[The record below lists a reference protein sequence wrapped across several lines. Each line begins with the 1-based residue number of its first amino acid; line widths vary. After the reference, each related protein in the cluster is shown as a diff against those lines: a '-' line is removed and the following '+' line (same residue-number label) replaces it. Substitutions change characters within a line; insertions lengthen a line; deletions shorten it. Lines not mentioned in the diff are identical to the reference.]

1 MAAALLKKVLNTAA
15 LLTLMAGAGA
25 AFAHA
30 HLEQSTPAADSTVNT
45 ADQLRLVFTEGV
57 EQAFTKVVV
66 THDQAPVALSS
77 IKTEPAN
84 KKVLI
89 VTPAKPLPAGTYHV
103 KWNAVSVD
111 THKSAGDYSFTVSN

>member
-15 LLTLMAGAGA
+15 LLTLMAGASA

-30 HLEQSTPAADSTVNT
+30 HLEQSTPAADSTVNS

-66 THDQAPVALSS
+66 THDQAPVAVSS
-77 IKTEPAN
+77 IKTEPA
-84 KKVLI
+84 KMKVLF
-89 VTPAKPLPAGTYHV
+89 VTPARPLPAGTYHV

>member
-1 MAAALLKKVLNTAA
+1 MAAAFLKKVLNTAA
-15 LLTLMAGAGA
+15 LLTLMASAGA

-30 HLEQSTPAADSTVNT
+30 HLEASTPAAGSTVT
-45 ADQLRLVFTEGV
+45 SASELRLVFSEGV
-57 EQAFTKVVV
+57 EQAFTRVVIS
-66 THDQAPVALSS
+66 HDQAPVAVSS

-89 VTPAKPLPAGTYHV
+89 VTPAQPLAAGTYNV

>member
-1 MAAALLKKVLNTAA
+1 MSAAFLKKILNTAA
-15 LLTLMAGAGA
+15 LLTLMAGASA

-30 HLEQSTPAADSTVNT
+30 HLEQSTPAADSTVSNVKE
-45 ADQLRLVFTEGV
+45 LRLVFTEGV
-57 EQAFTKVVV
+57 EQAFTKVVL
-66 THDQAPVALSS
+66 THDQAPVAVSS

-84 KKVLI
+84 KKILI
-89 VTPAKPLPAGTYHV
+89 VTPAQPLPAGTYNV

>member
-15 LLTLMAGAGA
+15 LLTLMAGASA

-30 HLEQSTPAADSTVNT
+30 HLEQSTPAAGSTVTSANE
-45 ADQLRLVFTEGV
+45 LRLVFTEGV
-57 EQAFTKVVV
+57 EQAFTKVVL
-66 THDQAPVALSS
+66 TRDQAPVTVSS

-89 VTPAKPLPAGTYHV
+89 VTPAHPLPAGTYQV
-103 KWNAVSVD
+103 K
-111 THKSAGDYSFTVSN
+111 

>member
-1 MAAALLKKVLNTAA
+1 MSAALLKKLLYTAA
-15 LLTLMAGAGA
+15 LLTLMAGASA

-30 HLEQSTPAADSTVNT
+30 HLESSTPAAASTVNS
-45 ADQLRLVFTEGV
+45 ASELRLVFTEGV
-57 EQAFTKVVV
+57 EQAFTKVVIS
-66 THDQAPVALSS
+66 HDQTPVAVSS

-89 VTPAKPLPAGTYHV
+89 VTPAQPLPAGTYQV

>member
-1 MAAALLKKVLNTAA
+1 MAAAFLKKVLNTAA
-15 LLTLMAGAGA
+15 LLSLMSAAGA

-30 HLEQSTPAADSTVNT
+30 HLEQATPAADSTVNSVNE
-45 ADQLRLVFTEGV
+45 LRLVFSEGV
-57 EQAFTKVVV
+57 EQAFTKVVIS
-66 THDQAPVALSS
+66 HDQAPVPVSS

-89 VTPAKPLPAGTYHV
+89 VTPAQPLPAGTYHV